1 MRVSVFSRISALVL
15 TALSVLFLGV
25 LLWANTQINY
35 FDNQSRS
42 YQQIEQAIQSN
53 VVAPLNNYLL
63 SGNAVLLGEARE
75 AITEVLSSEVVQG
88 NSLFTQ
94 LSAQLEQIQ
103 QQIDTDYRAIGKLS
117 GAANGLIIN
126 AEIGLSNEVAS
137 LVDYANEGRNDSP
150 QIAGDYLA
158 GASQL
163 IQLLNQ
169 LIHQRE
175 AMLNAGSEATLTK
188 TLSDMQQTIEQL
200 AKLPLLGVMETLPD
214 QSMVLVPREAKD
226 LGAGI
231 IGELQSL
238 VRRYPGEL
246 TRTIEQNRQRQQAF
260 TQLSEQLESLKQ
272 TVVTAKQSL
281 TEQQQQRQAEIKVLV
296 LVFVVLLLAVAAV
309 NFVLLRK
316 MVLQPLRMLRDAMRK
331 LADQSDLDY
340 LPGADKDTE
349 MGEIAAGFNALL
361 ERTSNE
367 SEQKKQQM
375 DVVKDALE
383 LISREVSEIISRS
396 RDSTDNATR
405 KQQILVDL
413 SDLTERL
420 AASFGE
426 LQTNADDT
434 FQSMQECQQDNKRLL
449 SATENASH
457 TIGNGRSAL
466 GELNSSV
473 NEVENILQVIAD
485 IADQTNLLALN
496 AAIEAARAGEHG
508 RGFAVVADEVR
519 KLSHQTQT
527 SLTDIRTILA
537 GLESA
542 ASNISGHYTN
552 INDANEEQ
560 QNLVTKLTRVLLDI
574 EGKAQSSSG
583 LANQS
588 AELMVQQSETIAA
601 FHQHMTELLGEFDK
615 SSQLLNHV
623 GDQVNQQQYK
633 IEKVF
638 V

>member
-42 YQQIEQAIQSN
+42 YQHIEQSIQSD
-53 VVAPLNNYLL
+53 VVAPLNSYLL

-75 AITEVLSSEVVQG
+75 AITGVLTNEVVQG

-94 LSAQLEQIQ
+94 LSGQLEQIQ

-126 AEIGLSNEVAS
+126 AENGLSNEIAS
-137 LVDYANEGRNDSP
+137 LVDYANEGRTDSP
-150 QIAGDYLA
+150 QVAGDYLT
-158 GASQL
+158 GASEL
-163 IQLLNQ
+163 IQLLSQ

-175 AMLNAGSEATLTK
+175 AMLSNGSEATLTN
-188 TLSDMQQTIEQL
+188 TLGDMQQTIEKL
-200 AKLPLLGVMETLPD
+200 AELPLLGVMETLPD

-260 TQLSEQLESLKQ
+260 TQLSAQLESLKQ
-272 TVVTAKQSL
+272 TVVGAKQSL

-296 LVFVVLLLAVAAV
+296 LVFVVLLLAVAAF

-361 ERTSNE
+361 ERTS
-367 SEQKKQQM
+367 SEAGQKKQQM

-383 LISREVSEIISRS
+383 LISREVTEIISRS
-396 RDSTDNATR
+396 RESTDNATR

-449 SATENASH
+449 NATENASQ
-457 TIGNGRSAL
+457 TIGNGQSAL
-466 GELNSSV
+466 GELNRSV
-473 NEVENILQVIAD
+473 NEVENILQVIAG

-519 KLSHQTQT
+519 KLSQQTQT
-527 SLTDIRTILA
+527 SLTDIRTILT

-560 QNLVTKLTRVLLDI
+560 QNLVAKLTKVLLDI

-623 GDQVNQQQYK
+623 SDQVNQQQYK